1 MSGLPARSSSAPIRL
16 VPRGAS
22 FALACHACGRCCNSP
37 PSLSM
42 RELFRHRERFVAS
55 IAIARVPRR
64 RLGERIRIGELD
76 HELDAEDLAAHDA
89 LADRLYPRIA
99 PGGDCLS
106 LSLRGHDYA
115 SRERCPALSDDGHCS
130 LHAAGK
136 PAICEAVPLDPLA
149 PDRLQ
154 AFVLGARREQ
164 AEWIGAG
171 CLSERGEPDVTDAAE
186 PLVEAGRV
194 LAGAALAACREAL
207 EVERA
212 IWRDAIAAQLIASG
226 PEWARSW
233 AQLPPGAH
241 LTIPAVPALLAIARI
256 SSRCREATIEV
267 LDCQRRLIGSMVE
280 AALERRLPEDRATTR
295 ELRAHAEACEK
306 ARRELASID
315 AAPVPPAID
324 SAAVEAWLGL
334 A

>member
-1 MSGLPARSSSAPIRL
+1 
-16 VPRGAS
+16 
-22 FALACHACGRCCNSP
+22 
-37 PSLSM
+37 M

-64 RLGERIRIGELD
+64 RLGERIRIGELS

-89 LADRLYPRIA
+89 LADRLYPRVA
-99 PGGDCLS
+99 PDGDWLS
-106 LSLRGHDYA
+106 ISLRGHDYP
-115 SRERCPALSDDGHCS
+115 SRQRCPALSDDGRCS
-130 LHAAGK
+130 LHATGK

-154 AFVLGARREQ
+154 AFVLGTRREQ

-171 CLSERGEPDVTDAAE
+171 CLVEPGEPDVTDVAE

-194 LAGAALAACREAL
+194 LASAALTACREAM
-207 EVERA
+207 EIERA
-212 IWRDAIAAQLIASG
+212 IWRDAIAAQLMASG
-226 PEWARSW
+226 PGWARSW
-233 AQLPPGAH
+233 SPLPPGAH

-256 SSRCREATIEV
+256 SSRCSAASIEV
-267 LDCQRRLIGSMVE
+267 LDGQQRLIASMVE
-280 AALERRLPEDRATTR
+280 AALARRLPEDRATTR
-295 ELRAHAEACEK
+295 ELRAHAEACGK
-306 ARRELASID
+306 ARRELASTG
-315 AAPVPPAID
+315 AALASPAID

>member
-1 MSGLPARSSSAPIRL
+1 MPGVPERSCCAPIRL

-64 RLGERIRIGELD
+64 RLGERIRIGELS

-89 LADRLYPRIA
+89 LADRLYPRVA
-99 PGGDCLS
+99 PDGDWLS
-106 LSLRGHDYA
+106 INLRGHDYP
-115 SRERCPALSDDGHCS
+115 SRQRCPALSDEGRCS
-130 LHAAGK
+130 LHATGK

-171 CLSERGEPDVTDAAE
+171 CLVEPGESDVTGVAE

-194 LAGAALAACREAL
+194 LASAALTACREAM
-207 EVERA
+207 EMERA

-226 PEWARSW
+226 PGWARSW
-233 AQLPPGAH
+233 SPLPPGAH
-241 LTIPAVPALLAIARI
+241 LTIPVVPALLAIARI

-306 ARRELASID
+306 ARRELTQPAAS
-315 AAPVPPAID
+315 APPCRD
-324 SAAVEAWLGL
+324 LAAVEAWLGL
-334 A
+334 S

>member
-1 MSGLPARSSSAPIRL
+1 MPGVPERSCCAPIRL

-64 RLGERIRIGELD
+64 RLGERIRIGELS

-89 LADRLYPRIA
+89 LADRLYPRVA
-99 PGGDCLS
+99 PDGDWLS
-106 LSLRGHDYA
+106 ISLRGHDYP
-115 SRERCPALSDDGHCS
+115 SRQRCPALSDDGRCS
-130 LHAAGK
+130 LHATGK

-171 CLSERGEPDVTDAAE
+171 CLVEPGESDVTGVAE

-194 LAGAALAACREAL
+194 LASAALTACREAM
-207 EVERA
+207 EMERA

-226 PEWARSW
+226 PGWARSW
-233 AQLPPGAH
+233 SPLPPGAH
-241 LTIPAVPALLAIARI
+241 LTIPVVPALLAIARI

-306 ARRELASID
+306 ARRELTQPAAS
-315 AAPVPPAID
+315 AAPCRD
-324 SAAVEAWLGL
+324 LAAVEAWLGL
-334 A
+334 S

>member
-1 MSGLPARSSSAPIRL
+1 MPGVPERSCCAPIRL

-64 RLGERIRIGELD
+64 RLGERIRIGELS

-89 LADRLYPRIA
+89 LADRLYPRVA
-99 PGGDCLS
+99 PDGDWLS
-106 LSLRGHDYA
+106 ISLRGHDYP
-115 SRERCPALSDDGHCS
+115 SRQRCPALSDEGRCS
-130 LHAAGK
+130 LHATGK

-171 CLSERGEPDVTDAAE
+171 CLSEMGEQGVADPARV

-241 LTIPAVPALLAIARI
+241 LTIPVVPALLAIARI
-256 SSRCREATIEV
+256 SSRCRAASIEV
-267 LDCQRRLIGSMVE
+267 LDGQQRLITSMVE
-280 AALERRLPEDRATTR
+280 AALARRLPEDRATTR
-295 ELRAHAEACEK
+295 ELRAHAEACGK
-306 ARRELASID
+306 ARRELTQPAAS
-315 AAPVPPAID
+315 AAPCRD
-324 SAAVEAWLGL
+324 LAAVEAWLGL
-334 A
+334 S

>member
-1 MSGLPARSSSAPIRL
+1 MPGVPERSCCAPIRL

-64 RLGERIRIGELD
+64 RLGERIRIGELS

-89 LADRLYPRIA
+89 LADRLYPRVA
-99 PGGDCLS
+99 PDGDWLS
-106 LSLRGHDYA
+106 ISLRGHDYP
-115 SRERCPALSDDGHCS
+115 SRQRCPALSDEGRCS
-130 LHAAGK
+130 LHATGK

-171 CLSERGEPDVTDAAE
+171 CLVEPGEPDVTGVAE

-194 LAGAALAACREAL
+194 LASAALTACREAM
-207 EVERA
+207 EIERA
-212 IWRDAIAAQLIASG
+212 IWRDAIAAQLMASG
-226 PEWARSW
+226 PDWARSW
-233 AQLPPGAH
+233 SPLPPGAH

-256 SSRCREATIEV
+256 SSRCRAASIEV
-267 LDCQRRLIGSMVE
+267 LDGQQRLIASMVE
-280 AALERRLPEDRATTR
+280 AALARRLPEDRATTR
-295 ELRAHAEACEK
+295 ELRAHAEACGK
-306 ARRELASID
+306 ARRELASTG
-315 AAPVPPAID
+315 AALASPAID